1 MPLRRPRVC
10 VVEPSGC
17 GNRMNAWDRPSTES
31 GCSAKAGQNSS
42 ILERADSYHTGRA
55 TRQVEDLEVWDRH
68 VAVSVRSSDG
78 RPRRGAVKLFGQT
91 SAMRTVGVEE
101 ELLLVDMHT
110 GKPRSVASQVI
121 AAADRDNVHGDGEGG
136 VEAELQRYMVETQSS
151 VSSELAD
158 VEEELRK
165 WRRIVAGAAREAGA
179 GVAAI
184 ATAPVAGA
192 GLISLAPRYQ
202 RMAERFG
209 PTAQDVLTCGCH
221 VHVSVQSDEEGIA
234 AIDRIRVWLPVI
246 LAMSANSPFYDGR
259 DTGYASYRSQLWM
272 RWPSAGP
279 TDTFGTPDAYHEL
292 VRSMVESGVL
302 LDDGMIYFDARLSR
316 RYPTVEIR
324 VADVCVDLED
334 TLLVAALC
342 RALVET
348 AAAEAARGDPVPQMP
363 TSLLRLAVWRA
374 GHDGAGG
381 VLVDPVSRRP
391 RPWIEVMRDL
401 VIHVHDSLEG
411 FGDIERVEAGIDRLA
426 RVGTGATGQRRTFAK
441 TGQLVDV
448 VVEAVRRTAGR

>member
-1 MPLRRPRVC
+1 MI
-10 VVEPSGC
+10 
-17 GNRMNAWDRPSTES
+17 D
-31 GCSAKAGQNSS
+31 
-42 ILERADSYHTGRA
+42 ILSDHRFERLVASP
-55 TRQVEDLEVWDRH
+55 H
-68 VAVSVRSSDG
+68 VAE
-78 RPRRGAVKLFGQT
+78 AFGQT
-91 SAMRTVGVEE
+91 AAMRTVGVEE
-101 ELLLVDMHT
+101 ELLLLDAHT
-110 GKPRSVASQVI
+110 GKPRAVASQVI
-121 AAADRDNVHGDGEGG
+121 AGSEGAGVPGASEGG

-151 VSSELAD
+151 VASELAD
-158 VEEELRK
+158 IEAQLRS
-165 WRRIVAGAAREAGA
+165 WRRAVANAAREAGA

-184 ATAPVAGA
+184 ATAPMAGS
-192 GLISLAPRYQ
+192 GLISRDPRYQ

-221 VHVSVQSDEEGIA
+221 VHVGVESDEEGVA

-246 LAMSANSPFYDGR
+246 LAMSANSPFHDGR

-279 TDTFGTPDAYHEL
+279 TDIFGTADAYHEL

-334 TLLVAALC
+334 TLVIAALC

-374 GHDGAGG
+374 GHDGVGG
-381 VLVDPVSRRP
+381 MLVDPMSGRP
-391 RPWIEVMRDL
+391 RPWIDVTRDL
-401 VIHVHDSLEG
+401 VVRVRDSLEG
-411 FGDIERVEAGIDRLA
+411 FGDLERVEVGIERLT
-426 RVGTGATGQRRTFAK
+426 RVGSGATGQRRTFEK
-441 TGQLVDV
+441 TGQLIDV
-448 VVEAVRRTAGR
+448 VVEAVRRTAGH

>member
-1 MPLRRPRVC
+1 ML
-10 VVEPSGC
+10 
-17 GNRMNAWDRPSTES
+17 
-31 GCSAKAGQNSS
+31 
-42 ILERADSYHTGRA
+42 
-55 TRQVEDLEVWDRH
+55 
-68 VAVSVRSSDG
+68 
-78 RPRRGAVKLFGQT
+78 GQT
-91 SAMRTVGVEE
+91 STMRTVGVEE
-101 ELLLVDMHT
+101 EFLLVDVHT

-121 AAADRDNVHGDGEGG
+121 AAAGGDNLQDASEGG

-151 VSSELAD
+151 AARELAD
-158 VEEELRK
+158 VAEELHK
-165 WRRIVAGAAREAGA
+165 WRRLVASAAREAGA

-184 ATAPVAGA
+184 AAAPIAGT
-192 GLISLAPRYQ
+192 GLISPVPRYQ

-209 PTAQDVLTCGCH
+209 SIAQEVLTCGCH
-221 VHVSVQSDEEGIA
+221 VHVGVESDEEGID

-246 LAMSANSPFYDGR
+246 LAMSANSPFYNGR

-272 RWPSAGP
+272 RWPTAGP
-279 TDTFGTPDAYHEL
+279 TDTFGTPDAYHEQ

-302 LDDGMIYFDARLSR
+302 VDEGMIYFDARLSR

-334 TLLVAALC
+334 ALLVAALC

-348 AAAEAARGDPVPQMP
+348 AVAEAARGDPVPKMP
-363 TSLLRLAVWRA
+363 TSLLRLASWRA
-374 GHDGAGG
+374 GHDGIGG

-401 VIHVHDSLEG
+401 VTHVHDPLEES
-411 FGDIERVEAGIDRLA
+411 GDIERVEVGIDRLA
-426 RVGTGATGQRRTFAK
+426 RVGTGAAVQRRTFAK
-441 TGQLVDV
+441 TGQLLDV

>member
-1 MPLRRPRVC
+1 
-10 VVEPSGC
+10 
-17 GNRMNAWDRPSTES
+17 
-31 GCSAKAGQNSS
+31 
-42 ILERADSYHTGRA
+42 
-55 TRQVEDLEVWDRH
+55 
-68 VAVSVRSSDG
+68 
-78 RPRRGAVKLFGQT
+78 
-91 SAMRTVGVEE
+91 MRTVGVEE
-101 ELLLVDMHT
+101 ELLLVDVHT
-110 GKPRSVASQVI
+110 GRPRSVANQVI
-121 AAADRDNVHGDGEGG
+121 AAAGGDNSQEAGEGG

-151 VSSELAD
+151 VASELDD
-158 VEEELRK
+158 VAEELRK
-165 WRRIVAGAAREAGA
+165 WRRVVAGAARESGGA
-179 GVAAI
+179 VAAI
-184 ATAPVAGA
+184 AAAPIAGT
-192 GLISLAPRYQ
+192 GLISPVPRYQ

-209 PTAQDVLTCGCH
+209 STAQEVLTCGCH
-221 VHVSVQSDEEGIA
+221 VHVGVESEEEGIA
-234 AIDRIRVWLPVI
+234 AIDRIRVWLSVI

-316 RYPTVEIR
+316 NYPTVEIR
-324 VADVCVDLED
+324 VADVCVDVED
-334 TLLVAALC
+334 TLVVAALC

-348 AAAEAARGDPVPQMP
+348 AAAEAARGEPVPQMP
-363 TSLLRLAVWRA
+363 TPLLRLASWRA

-391 RPWIEVMRDL
+391 RPWIEVTRDL
-401 VIHVHDSLEG
+401 VSYVRDSLEE
-411 FGDIERVEAGIDRLA
+411 FGDIERVEVGIDRLA

-441 TGQLVDV
+441 TGQLLDV

>member
-1 MPLRRPRVC
+1 
-10 VVEPSGC
+10 
-17 GNRMNAWDRPSTES
+17 
-31 GCSAKAGQNSS
+31 
-42 ILERADSYHTGRA
+42 
-55 TRQVEDLEVWDRH
+55 
-68 VAVSVRSSDG
+68 
-78 RPRRGAVKLFGQT
+78 
-91 SAMRTVGVEE
+91 MRTVGVEE

-121 AAADRDNVHGDGEGG
+121 AATGGDHVRGAGEGG
-136 VEAELQRYMVETQSS
+136 VEAELQRYVVETQST
-151 VSSELAD
+151 VASELAN
-158 VEEELRK
+158 VEEELRT
-165 WRRIVAGAAREAGA
+165 WRRVVAHAAREAGA

-184 ATAPVAGA
+184 GAAPVAGT
-192 GLISLAPRYQ
+192 GLISPAPRYQ

-209 PTAQDVLTCGCH
+209 PTAQEVLTCGCH
-221 VHVSVQSDEEGIA
+221 VHVSVESDEEGIA

-246 LAMSANSPFYDGR
+246 LAVSANSPFYDGL

-279 TDTFGTPDAYHEL
+279 TDTFETPDAYHEL

-348 AAAEAARGDPVPQMP
+348 AAAEAARGNPVPQMP

-374 GHDGAGG
+374 GHDGVGG
-381 VLVDPVSRRP
+381 VLVDPLSRQP
-391 RPWIEVMRDL
+391 RPWIDVARDL

-411 FGDIERVEAGIDRLA
+411 FGDIERVEVGIDRLA
-426 RVGTGATGQRRTFAK
+426 RVGSGATGQRRTFAK
-441 TGQLVDV
+441 TGQLLDV
-448 VVEAVRRTAGR
+448 VVEAVGRTAGR

>member
-1 MPLRRPRVC
+1 
-10 VVEPSGC
+10 
-17 GNRMNAWDRPSTES
+17 
-31 GCSAKAGQNSS
+31 
-42 ILERADSYHTGRA
+42 
-55 TRQVEDLEVWDRH
+55 
-68 VAVSVRSSDG
+68 
-78 RPRRGAVKLFGQT
+78 
-91 SAMRTVGVEE
+91 MRTVGVEE
-101 ELLLVDMHT
+101 ELLLVDVHT

-121 AAADRDNVHGDGEGG
+121 AGADGDNVRGAGEGG
-136 VEAELQRYMVETQSS
+136 VEAELQRYVVEIQSS
-151 VSSELAD
+151 VASELAD

-165 WRRIVAGAAREAGA
+165 WRRVVASAAREAGA

-184 ATAPVAGA
+184 ATAPEAGT
-192 GLISLAPRYQ
+192 GLISPEPRYE

-221 VHVSVQSDEEGIA
+221 VHVSVESDEEGIA
-234 AIDRIRVWLPVI
+234 VIDRIRVWLPVI
-246 LAMSANSPFYDGR
+246 LAMSANSPFCDGR

-279 TDTFGTPDAYHEL
+279 TDTFGSPEAYHEL

-316 RYPTVEIR
+316 HYPTVEIR

-334 TLLVAALC
+334 TLFIAALC

-348 AAAEAARGDPVPQMP
+348 AAAEAGRGDPVPQMP

-374 GHDGAGG
+374 GHDGVDG
-381 VLVDPVSRRP
+381 VLVDPLSRRP

-401 VIHVHDSLEG
+401 VLHVHDSLED
-411 FGDIERVEAGIDRLA
+411 FGDIERVQAGIDRLT
-426 RVGTGATGQRRTFAK
+426 RVGSGATGQRRTFAK
-441 TGQLVDV
+441 TGQLIDV
-448 VVEAVRRTAGR
+448 VVEAVRRTAGH

>member
-1 MPLRRPRVC
+1 
-10 VVEPSGC
+10 
-17 GNRMNAWDRPSTES
+17 
-31 GCSAKAGQNSS
+31 
-42 ILERADSYHTGRA
+42 
-55 TRQVEDLEVWDRH
+55 
-68 VAVSVRSSDG
+68 
-78 RPRRGAVKLFGQT
+78 
-91 SAMRTVGVEE
+91 MRTVGVEE
-101 ELLLVDMHT
+101 ELLLIDVHT

-121 AAADRDNVHGDGEGG
+121 AAADRDNVHGAAEGG

-151 VSSELAD
+151 AASELAD
-158 VEEELRK
+158 VEEELRT
-165 WRRIVAGAAREAGA
+165 WRRVVAGAAREAGA

-184 ATAPVAGA
+184 ATAPVGST
-192 GLISLAPRYQ
+192 GLISPAPRYQ

-209 PTAQDVLTCGCH
+209 PTAQEVLTCGCH
-221 VHVSVQSDEEGIA
+221 VHVSVESDVEGIA

-246 LAMSANSPFYDGR
+246 LAMSANSPFHDGR

-292 VRSMVESGVL
+292 VRAMVESGVL

-316 RYPTVEIR
+316 HYPTVEIR

-334 TLLVAALC
+334 TLVVAALC

-348 AAAEAARGDPVPQMP
+348 AVAEAARGDPVPQMP

-374 GHDGAGG
+374 SHDGVGG
-381 VLVDPVSRRP
+381 VLVDPMSRRP

-401 VIHVHDSLEG
+401 VIHVHDSLEE
-411 FGDIERVEAGIDRLA
+411 FGDIERVEVGIDRLT

-441 TGQLVDV
+441 TGQLIDV
-448 VVEAVRRTAGR
+448 VVEAVRRTAGP